1 MTPKTT
7 KVIKKEKKFDFK
19 KAIGD
24 LEEINN
30 WFQNADIDLDE
41 GLEKL
46 REGKEL
52 IAKCQERLAEAEN
65 EFVKIKED
73 KENVDEENS
82 VESAETPLDIALQL

>member
-1 MTPKTT
+1 MTSKST
-7 KVIKKEKKFDFK
+7 KVIKRDKKFDFK
-19 KAIGD
+19 KAIED
-24 LEEINN
+24 LEGINN
-30 WFQNADIDLDE
+30 WFQNSDIDLDE

-73 KENVDEENS
+73 VDEENS
-82 VESAETPLDIALQL
+82 VESDKTPLDIALQL